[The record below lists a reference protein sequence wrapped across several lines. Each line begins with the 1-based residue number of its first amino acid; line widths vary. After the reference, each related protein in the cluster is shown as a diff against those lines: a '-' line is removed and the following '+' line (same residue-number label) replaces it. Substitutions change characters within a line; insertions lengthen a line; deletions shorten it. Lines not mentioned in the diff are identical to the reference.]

1 MALPTPLINV
11 MSMAARKAARPLVR
25 DFGEIER
32 LQASRKG
39 PGKFVTEA
47 GRRTEDI
54 LREELRRARPGF
66 GYRSGDA
73 ADAGGAT
80 ERWLVDPIDG
90 ALNFLHGIPHF
101 GISIAVERGG
111 DPVAGVVYEP
121 VRDELFWAERGE
133 GAYLNRHRL
142 RVSDR
147 SRMTDALLATGSP
160 PNRRDGKKFFDLMFG
175 AALDQAAGV
184 RRLGAASLDLCYV
197 AAGRF
202 EGFWDIGPSLRKVAA
217 GAVAVREAGG
227 MVDRLGA
234 GVDAPAGNPFVAA
247 NQQLH
252 DELRRMLDEA
262 LRCANPEATE

>member
-47 GRRTEDI
+47 ARRTEDI
-54 LREELRRARPGF
+54 LRAELGKARPGF
-66 GYRSGDA
+66 GYRSEDA
-73 ADAGGAT
+73 ADSDDAT
-80 ERWLVDPIDG
+80 ERWLVDPIG
-90 ALNFLHGIPHF
+90 GILNFLHGIPHF

-111 DPVAGVVYEP
+111 DSVAGVVYEP
-121 VRDELFWAERGE
+121 IRDELFWAERGE

-147 SRMTDALLATGSP
+147 SRMADALLATGSP
-160 PNRRDGKKFFDLMFG
+160 PDGQNGKKFFGLMFG
-175 AALDQAAGV
+175 AALNQAAGV

-197 AAGRF
+197 AAGRL
-202 EGFWDIGPSLRKVAA
+202 EGFWDIGPSFRKVAA
-217 GAVAVREAGG
+217 GAVVVREAGG
-227 MVDRLGA
+227 MVNRVGA
-234 GVDAPAGNPFVAA
+234 SVEAPAGNPFVAA
-247 NQQLH
+247 NQRLH
-252 DELRRMLDEA
+252 DELRWLLDEA
-262 LRCANPEATE
+262 LRSANLEAAK

>member
-11 MSMAARKAARPLVR
+11 MSKAVRKAARPLVR

-47 GRRTEDI
+47 GRRTEGI
-54 LREELRRARPGF
+54 LHEELHRARPGF
-66 GYRSGDA
+66 GYRSEEGTDA
-73 ADAGGAT
+73 DDAT

-90 ALNFLHGIPHF
+90 AINFLHGIPHF
-101 GISIAVERGG
+101 GISIAAERGG
-111 DPVAGVVYEP
+111 EPVAGVVYEP

-147 SRMTDALLATGSP
+147 NRMADALLATGSP
-160 PNRRDGKKFFDLMFG
+160 PDKQKMKKSFDLMFG

-202 EGFWDIGPSLRKVAA
+202 EGFWEIGPPLRKVAA
-217 GAVAVREAGG
+217 GAVVVREAGG
-227 MVDRLGA
+227 MISHLEENA
-234 GVDAPAGNPFVAA
+234 AAPADNPFLAA
-247 NQQLH
+247 NQRLH
-252 DELRRMLDEA
+252 DDLRRMLDEA
-262 LRCANPEATE
+262 LRSANFEATE

>member
-11 MSMAARKAARPLVR
+11 MSKAVRKAARPLVR

-47 GRRTEDI
+47 GRRTESI
-54 LREELRRARPGF
+54 LHEELRRARPGF
-66 GYRSGDA
+66 GYRSGEA
-73 ADAGGAT
+73 ADADDAT

-90 ALNFLHGIPHF
+90 AMNFLHGIPHF
-101 GISIAVERGG
+101 GISIAAERGG
-111 DPVAGVVYEP
+111 VPVAGVVYEP

-147 SRMTDALLATGSP
+147 SRMAEALLATGNP
-160 PNRRDGKKFFDLMFG
+160 PGQGKKSFDLMFG

-202 EGFWDIGPSLRKVAA
+202 EGFWEIGQPLKKVAA
-217 GAVAVREAGG
+217 GAVVVREAGG
-227 MVDRLGA
+227 IVSHLEGSVDT
-234 GVDAPAGNPFVAA
+234 PAENPLLAA
-247 NQQLH
+247 NQRLH
-252 DELRRMLDEA
+252 DDLRRMLDEA
-262 LRCANPEATE
+262 LRSANLEATE

>member
-54 LREELRRARPGF
+54 LREELGRVRPDF
-66 GYRSGDA
+66 GYRSGE

-80 ERWLVDPIDG
+80 ERWLVEPIDG

-111 DPVAGVVYEP
+111 EPVAGVVYEP

-147 SRMTDALLATGSP
+147 SRMADALLATGNP
-160 PNRRDGKKFFDLMFG
+160 PDRRDGKEFFDPMFG
-175 AALDQAAGV
+175 AALDRAAGV
-184 RRLGAASLDLCYV
+184 RRMGAASLDLCYV
-197 AAGRF
+197 AAGRL
-202 EGFWDIGPSLRKVAA
+202 EGFWDIGPPLRKLAA
-217 GAVAVREAGG
+217 GAVVVREAGG

-262 LRCANPEATE
+262 LRRANSGATE